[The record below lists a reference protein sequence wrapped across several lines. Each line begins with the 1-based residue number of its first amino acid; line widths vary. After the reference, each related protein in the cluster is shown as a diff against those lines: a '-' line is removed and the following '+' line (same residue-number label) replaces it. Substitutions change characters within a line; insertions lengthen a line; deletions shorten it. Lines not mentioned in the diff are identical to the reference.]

1 MSETK
6 FVNGMWF
13 NKPNENAPDFVIADI
28 NISVD
33 RFIEWLNEQEKSEKG
48 IVRITGKRSKGG
60 KYYAELND
68 WKPAKND
75 VPIAD
80 QTGSGGSNDDDL
92 PF

>member
-6 FVNGMWF
+6 FPNGMWF
-13 NKPNENAPDFVIADI
+13 NKPHENAPDFVIADI

-33 RFIEWLNEQEKSEKG
+33 RFIEWLKAQERSEKG
-48 IVRITGKRSKGG
+48 YVRITGKRSKDGR
-60 KYYAELND
+60 YHAELND
-68 WKPAKND
+68 WKPTKND

-80 QTGSGGSNDDDL
+80 QTGSGGDNGDL